1 MNTFDHQR
9 QPAMRAILIVSILSL
24 TMHVTRA
31 QTETRYIEVMG
42 SAEMEVTPNIIVIS
56 IRLKEYEENKE
67 KVLLEKID
75 KDFLAAVSRSKIDK
89 EKISLA
95 NLRMDAFQ
103 KKRRD
108 RDYFAEKTYQIEFSA
123 TTAVLTFLEN
133 LKDVKLDYL
142 YIVKQ
147 SHTELEKYRMDIK
160 VQALKAAEK
169 KADVLLSAV
178 GSKRGKPLLIDESP
192 DQFRPY
198 AQNMQSNMV
207 YSLAEDVSIDSSE
220 IPLADIKLRSE
231 IRARFEIE

>member
-1 MNTFDHQR
+1 
-9 QPAMRAILIVSILSL
+9 
-24 TMHVTRA
+24 
-31 QTETRYIEVMG
+31 
-42 SAEMEVTPNIIVIS
+42 
-56 IRLKEYEENKE
+56 
-67 KVLLEKID
+67 
-75 KDFLAAVSRSKIDK
+75 
-89 EKISLA
+89 
-95 NLRMDAFQ
+95 
-103 KKRRD
+103 
-108 RDYFAEKTYQIEFSA
+108 
-123 TTAVLTFLEN
+123 
-133 LKDVKLDYL
+133 
-142 YIVKQ
+142 
-147 SHTELEKYRMDIK
+147 MDIK

>member
-1 MNTFDHQR
+1 
-9 QPAMRAILIVSILSL
+9 MRKILTVSIL
-24 TMHVTRA
+24 TVTSFIAQA
-31 QTETRYIEVMG
+31 QTETPYIEVLG
-42 SAEMEVTPNIIVIS
+42 SAEMEVTPNIIVLA

-75 KDFLAAVSRSKIDK
+75 RDFLAAVSKSKIDK
-89 EKISLA
+89 DKISLS
-95 NLRMDAFQ
+95 NVSMDAFQ
-103 KKRRD
+103 QKRRD
-108 RDYFAEKTYQIEFSA
+108 RDYHAEKTYQIEFSR
-123 TTAVLTFLEN
+123 TTDVLTFLDN

-142 YIVKQ
+142 NIAKL
-147 SHTELEKYRMDIK
+147 SHTELEKYRIDIK

-198 AQNMQSNMV
+198 AQNLQSNMV
-207 YSLAEDVSIDSSE
+207 YRAAAEDVSASE